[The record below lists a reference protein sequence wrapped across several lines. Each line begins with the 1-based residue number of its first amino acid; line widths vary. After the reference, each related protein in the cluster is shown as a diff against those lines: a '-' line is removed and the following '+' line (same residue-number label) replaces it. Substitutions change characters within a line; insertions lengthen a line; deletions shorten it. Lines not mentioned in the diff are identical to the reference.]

1 MITAIVNQKG
11 GVGKTTTTTNLA
23 TALAACK
30 HKVLVIDLDPQGNSS
45 TGLGVSHELRK
56 TTIYEV
62 LHSTNP
68 FEAINKTS
76 IPNLDVITANVNL
89 SAAEIELVT
98 AEEREF
104 VLKQTIEEIVR
115 EYDHVIID
123 CPPSLGLLTI
133 NALSAADEVLIPMQ
147 CEFYALEGMSNLLKT
162 IEIVQKKLNP
172 KLKIQGILLTMYD
185 KRNRLTEEIEKDV
198 RSCMRHLVFDTVI
211 PRNVRISEAPS
222 HGKPVMLYDHRC
234 SGSIAY
240 MHLAKEILQRS
251 KL

>member
-11 GVGKTTTTTNLA
+11 GVGKSTTTTNLA

-30 HKVLVIDLDPQGNSS
+30 LKVLVIDLDPQGNSS
-45 TGLGVSHELRK
+45 TGLGIAHEVRK

-62 LHSTNP
+62 LHSTKLSN
-68 FEAINKTS
+68 AIINTS
-76 IPNLDVITANVNL
+76 IPNLDIITANVNL

-98 AEEREF
+98 AEDREF
-104 VLKQTIEEIVR
+104 VLKKAIEEAVK
-115 EYDHVIID
+115 EYDHIIID

-133 NALSAADEVLIPMQ
+133 NALSAADRVLIPMQ
-147 CEFYALEGMSNLLKT
+147 CEFYALEGLSNLLKT

-172 KLKIQGILLTMYD
+172 DLKIQGILLTMYD
-185 KRNRLTEEIEKDV
+185 RRNKLTQDIELDV
-198 RSCMRHLVFDTVI
+198 RNCMKYLVFDTVI

-240 MHLAKEILQRS
+240 MHLAKEILQRN